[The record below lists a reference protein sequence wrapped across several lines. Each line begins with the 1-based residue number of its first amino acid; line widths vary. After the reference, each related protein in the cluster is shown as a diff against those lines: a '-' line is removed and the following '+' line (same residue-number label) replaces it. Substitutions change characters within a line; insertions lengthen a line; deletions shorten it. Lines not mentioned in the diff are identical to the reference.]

1 MRETLEA
8 YRANTRDI
16 QRAMRLK
23 DGHARVTEVVALKRE
38 RKELPTSIEL
48 IRQLE
53 QLPLTDAEREVLK
66 LYYLTDAPSWAEV
79 ADRLYLS
86 EPRIYQ
92 LRRTALEKL
101 DFLDSQEKTG

>member
-1 MRETLEA
+1 MRGTLEA
-8 YRANTRDI
+8 YRENTI
-16 QRAMRLK
+16 ELQRAARLR
-23 DGHARVTEVVALKRE
+23 DRE
-38 RKELPTSIEL
+38 RVIRHTALMKERRELPPTLDL

-53 QLPLTDAEREVLK
+53 QLPLTYAEREVLK
-66 LYYLTDAPSWAEV
+66 QYYLTDAPSWSEV

>member
-1 MRETLEA
+1 MRGILEL
-8 YRANTRDI
+8 YRENTI
-16 QRAMRLK
+16 EFQRAERVRDDRVRVIQKTALLK
-23 DGHARVTEVVALKRE
+23 ARRALPPLRD
-38 RKELPTSIEL
+38 L

-66 LYYLTDAPSWAEV
+66 LYYLTDAPSWSEV

-92 LRRTALEKL
+92 LRRSALEKL
-101 DFLDSQEKTG
+101 DFLDSQGKTG

>member
-1 MRETLEA
+1 MKRTLEA
-8 YRANTRDI
+8 YRANTRDL

-38 RKELPTSIEL
+38 RKDLPPTLDL

-66 LYYLTDAPSWAEV
+66 LYYLTDAPSWSEV

-92 LRRTALEKL
+92 LRRSALEKL
-101 DFLDSQEKTG
+101 DFLDRQGKTG